1 MVAFK
6 QSRGLVSRQ
15 GQAKVPEGTH
25 EDQYSRFGFEGDQT
39 MLYRLHPPTGFTRV
53 EGDLRMRAANTNE
66 MRVDDASDAR
76 ALPTKLMFNADV
88 AIFLS
93 QRSEPMPFAYRNIDG
108 DEVIHVQEGEGV
120 LHTELGPLD
129 FRKGDYLVV
138 PKGITYRLSPSTR
151 QNAFYIVQTSQ
162 PVAFPDRGLLGSFVP
177 FDLGVLEIPE
187 PAPYVDGGEGE
198 WEVVVKRG
206 DELTSYFYPFDPMDV
221 VGWQG
226 NVAPFRLSMYDIRS
240 ISSQRLDIPPSGYAT
255 FRAPGVIIATFTPH
269 PMQSDPDSTF
279 VPPFHRN
286 MDYDEVVFVLGT
298 EQAEPASSNGHGL
311 QAGMLF
317 AIPQGVPHGP
327 EQDQLGKGRPERFEL
342 YLFAIDVERPLT
354 FTPAFEAHVAG
365 GKSGSL
371 AFIYPDGEAPSGGD
385 AAREQVTHLS

>member
-1 MVAFK
+1 MVTFK
-6 QSRGLVSRQ
+6 QSRGVVSRQ
-15 GQAKVPEGTH
+15 GQAQVPDGTH
-25 EDQYSRFGFEGDQT
+25 EDQYSRGGFEGEQT
-39 MLYRLHPPTGFTRV
+39 MLYRLHPPTGYTRV
-53 EGDLRMRAANTNE
+53 EGELRMRAADTNT
-66 MRVDDASDAR
+66 MRVDDASDVR
-76 ALPTKLMFNADV
+76 ALPTKLMYNDDV

-93 QRSEPMPFAYRNIDG
+93 QRAEPMPFAYRNVDG
-108 DEVIHVQEGEGV
+108 DEVIHVHQGEGV

-138 PKGITYRLSPSTR
+138 PKGISYRLTPSTR
-151 QNAFYIVQTSQ
+151 ENTFYIVQTTR
-162 PVAFPDRGLLGSFVP
+162 PVGFPDRGLLGSFVP

-187 PAPYVDGGEGE
+187 PAPSVDGGAGE
-198 WEVVVKRG
+198 WEVVVKR
-206 DELTSYFYPFDPMDV
+206 DDQLTSYFYPFDPLDV

-226 NVAPFRLSMYDIRS
+226 TVAPFRLSMYDIRS

-298 EQAEPASSNGHGL
+298 EQHAGAESTNGHGL

-327 EQDQLGKGRPERFEL
+327 EQDQIAKGRPERFEL
-342 YLFAIDVERPLT
+342 FLLAIDVERPLS
-354 FTPAFEAHVAG
+354 FTPVFDAHVAG
-365 GKSGSL
+365 GTSSSL
-371 AFIYPDGEAPSGGD
+371 AFIYPDEEAPSGD
-385 AAREQVTHLS
+385 RTAPAQAPH